1 MPYSTSDAQKQI
13 SDYTLGK
20 YGRAPTDDEWGVIGQ
35 GIDYSSGQISDA
47 QLQQAYGNA
56 DQYAANYGKTSGPGD
71 DPYPA
76 ATNTTPTAPANTTPN
91 TTATAQTTPT
101 AGTAATNPYAGVNP
115 TSSLTG
121 TQALSQLQTAIGRPL
136 TAAELQQARTLIGYT
151 DPTGNAP
158 MTGAQYN
165 QLLQTAASL
174 TPGANY
180 SPYGGA
186 TTTPP
191 PTTPATT
198 TPAGVRLPEYGVNVP
213 SNLQGT
219 IGNLF
224 QQQPATPIQSQ
235 YQTSLLDLINKSQ
248 APVSLDDPNLARQ
261 SEQYR
266 ASRQRGTERQR
277 SALAERAAQ
286 TGTLGAGGFDT
297 AVGNLYGE
305 ESRDIAG
312 RDTDIIAKEMDARR
326 QQLTQALQLAQAT
339 GNAEAARL
347 LQTQLGLLDA
357 SIQQTAIEQQGRL
370 GTGDLIARLLQSLMQ
385 NQLGYDTLGSNNA
398 YNYAALGQN
407 YLQNYLNG

>member
-1 MPYSTSDAQKQI
+1 MASYSTSDAQKQI
-13 SDYTLGK
+13 SDYTMGK
-20 YGRAPTDDEWGVIGQ
+20 YGRAPTDDEWGKIGQ
-35 GIDYSSGQISDA
+35 GIDYSSGNISDA

-56 DQYAANYGKTSGPGD
+56 DTLAASYGAPAGNLTPPGPT
-71 DPYPA
+71 
-76 ATNTTPTAPANTTPN
+76 ATTTPAPTTTNP
-91 TTATAQTTPT
+91 AWQGGAQTASASTT
-101 AGTAATNPYAGVNP
+101 ATNPYAGVNP

-136 TAAELQQARTLIGYT
+136 TPAELQQAQSLIGYT

-158 MTGAQYN
+158 ITGAQYN
-165 QLLQTAASL
+165 TLLQTAASL
-174 TPGANY
+174 T
-180 SPYGGA
+180 GGA
-186 TTTPP
+186 QYTPYAGTTTTPP
-191 PTTPATT
+191 PSTPTPT
-198 TPAGVRLPEYGVNVP
+198 PKPAGPTLPEYGVNVP
-213 SNLQGT
+213 GNLQGI

-224 QQQPATPIQSQ
+224 NQQPATPIQSQ

-248 APVSLDDPNLARQ
+248 APVSLEDPNLAAQ

-297 AVGNLYGE
+297 AVGNLYGD

-312 RDTDIIAKEMDARR
+312 KDTDIIAKEMDARR

-370 GTGDLIARLLQSLMQ
+370 GTGDLIARLLASLMQ

-407 YLQNYLNG
+407 FLQNYLNG

>member
-1 MPYSTSDAQKQI
+1 VK
-13 SDYTLGK
+13 
-20 YGRAPTDDEWGVIGQ
+20 
-35 GIDYSSGQISDA
+35 
-47 QLQQAYGNA
+47 
-56 DQYAANYGKTSGPGD
+56 
-71 DPYPA
+71 
-76 ATNTTPTAPANTTPN
+76 
-91 TTATAQTTPT
+91 
-101 AGTAATNPYAGVNP
+101 
-115 TSSLTG
+115 
-121 TQALSQLQTAIGRPL
+121 
-136 TAAELQQARTLIGYT
+136 
-151 DPTGNAP
+151 
-158 MTGAQYN
+158 
-165 QLLQTAASL
+165 
-174 TPGANY
+174 
-180 SPYGGA
+180 
-186 TTTPP
+186 
-191 PTTPATT
+191 
-198 TPAGVRLPEYGVNVP
+198 LPEYGLNLP
-213 SNLQGT
+213 PNLQGQV
-219 IGNLF
+219 GNLF

-370 GTGDLIARLLQSLMQ
+370 GTGDLITRLLS
-385 NQLGYDTLGSNNA
+385 TLLTNA
-398 YNYAALGQN
+398 YNYSALGTNAALSLNTGDNNLIQN
-407 YLQNYLNG
+407 MLSQYLR